1 MGPNPML
8 HDDTSQRLD
17 FGLCLLLG
25 LLFFGMPPAADAA
38 SGAFSPGKNSFSVRI
53 NHIETPYQIASIFV
67 LPAETIRIEALTN
80 HQQSSFQLR
89 DSNGS
94 QINGRARK
102 WRWQAPSR
110 PGNYTL
116 ILDRDRPAETTIVHV
131 VVMVPFNRLKNER
144 LNGYRI
150 GRYPSTAY
158 KNLPIY
164 NPPRGFVEVTEQN
177 MELQVSPHFKLSQ
190 FLCKE
195 NGGFPKYLVLR
206 EKLVLKLELLLEK
219 VNAHGFQCS
228 TFAVLSGY
236 RTPHY
241 NKSIGNVKYSRH
253 VYGGAADIFIDENP
267 PDGMMDDLNRDGKIN
282 YQDAALLY
290 DLIDGLYGEEYYEVF
305 LGGLGWYKRNAAHGP
320 FVHVDVRGFRARW
333 GN

>member
-102 WRWQAPSR
+102 
-110 PGNYTL
+110 
-116 ILDRDRPAETTIVHV
+116 
-131 VVMVPFNRLKNER
+131 
-144 LNGYRI
+144 
-150 GRYPSTAY
+150 
-158 KNLPIY
+158 
-164 NPPRGFVEVTEQN
+164 
-177 MELQVSPHFKLSQ
+177 
-190 FLCKE
+190 
-195 NGGFPKYLVLR
+195 
-206 EKLVLKLELLLEK
+206 
-219 VNAHGFQCS
+219 
-228 TFAVLSGY
+228 
-236 RTPHY
+236 
-241 NKSIGNVKYSRH
+241 
-253 VYGGAADIFIDENP
+253 
-267 PDGMMDDLNRDGKIN
+267 
-282 YQDAALLY
+282 
-290 DLIDGLYGEEYYEVF
+290 
-305 LGGLGWYKRNAAHGP
+305 
-320 FVHVDVRGFRARW
+320 
-333 GN
+333 